1 MADVDKVFAG
11 SITEIYDRYLVP
23 LIFESYASDLAAR
36 VAEVKPRSVLEIA
49 AGTGALTR
57 ALALRLPVEGLIAAT
72 DLNQAPHG
80 YHDVTKIREETAG
93 GRVRLDLSRNAGFR
107 KHSLLAS

>member
-11 SITEIYDRYLVP
+11 SIPEIYDRYLVP

-57 ALALRLPVEGLIAAT
+57 ALALHLPVEGLIAAT
-72 DLNQAPHG
+72 DLN
-80 YHDVTKIREETAG
+80 
-93 GRVRLDLSRNAGFR
+93 
-107 KHSLLAS
+107 